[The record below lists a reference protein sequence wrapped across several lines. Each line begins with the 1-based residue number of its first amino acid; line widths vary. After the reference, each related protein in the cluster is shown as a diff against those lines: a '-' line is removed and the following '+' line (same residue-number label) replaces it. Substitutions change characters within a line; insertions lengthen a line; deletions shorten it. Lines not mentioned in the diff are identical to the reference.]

1 MSVEAVQERLMSV
14 VEAGNATRFA
24 GAVGGVVFGGVEG
37 EVSLLHPEK
46 ANARGQTKLK
56 SRTW

>member
-1 MSVEAVQERLMSV
+1 MSV